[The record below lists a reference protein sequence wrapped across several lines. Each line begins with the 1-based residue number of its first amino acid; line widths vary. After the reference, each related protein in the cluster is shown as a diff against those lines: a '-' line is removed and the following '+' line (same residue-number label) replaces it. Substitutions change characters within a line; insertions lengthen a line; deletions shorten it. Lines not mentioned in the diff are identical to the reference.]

1 MAAHNLL
8 SWDEIVE
15 RGKQHNKTVICE
27 VEKRGYVRRF
37 SVICHICGSK
47 LILRLDS
54 LHQCLKCANN
64 NRTFNNIDFIFKA
77 NIVHPKKYDY
87 SLVEYVNSYTK
98 IKIICKKCNSI
109 FLQKPCGHLRGKGCL
124 NCANNN
130 KSYNNMDFIRKAE
143 IKHPGKYDY
152 SLVKYIGSKTKVK
165 IICKKCNNIFEQIA
179 STHLDGRGCTKCAND
194 KQSSN
199 NEDFI
204 SKANI
209 VHPGK
214 YDYSLVEYINA
225 KTKVKIICKKC
236 NLVFLQ
242 LPHSHLSGRGCRRCK
257 IRIEPYNSE
266 DFIFKANIVHPGKY
280 DYSLVEYIN
289 AKTKVKIICKKCN
302 SVFLQLPHSHLSGRG
317 CPKCNESKG
326 ENRVAKYLSEN
337 NISFIPQKTFKTLRD
352 INPLFPDF
360 YLDDLILLIEYD
372 GHGHYIPCFGST
384 PEEKQKN
391 LEDTQRR
398 DKVKNEWAKA
408 NNIPLLRIPY
418 WDYDRIEELIE
429 AFILQHTRKKET
441 KQLVLEM

>member
-1 MAAHNLL
+1 MAAL
-8 SWDEIVE
+8 SWDEICE

-37 SVICHICGSK
+37 SAICHICGSK

-54 LHQCLKCANN
+54 LHQCLKCSNN

-87 SLVEYVNSYTK
+87 SLVEYINSHTK
-98 IKIICKKCNSI
+98 IKIICKTCNSI
-109 FLQKPCGHLRGKGCL
+109 FLQKPCGHLLGKGCL
-124 NCANNN
+124 KCANNN

-152 SLVKYIGSKTKVK
+152 SLVEYIGSKTKVK

-204 SKANI
+204 
-209 VHPGK
+209 
-214 YDYSLVEYINA
+214 
-225 KTKVKIICKKC
+225 
-236 NLVFLQ
+236 
-242 LPHSHLSGRGCRRCK
+242 
-257 IRIEPYNSE
+257 
-266 DFIFKANIVHPGKY
+266 FKANIVHPGKY

-289 AKTKVKIICKKCN
+289 AKTKVKIICNSCN
-302 SVFLQLPHSHLSGRG
+302 KIFEQTPDAHLKGQG
-317 CPKCNESKG
+317 CPRCNESKG
-326 ENRVAKYLSEN
+326 EIRVAEYLSEK
-337 NISFIPQKTFKTLRD
+337 NIRFIPQKTFQTLRD
-352 INPLFPDF
+352 IRPLKCDF
-360 YLDDLILLIEYD
+360 YLEDLNLLVEYD
-372 GHGHYIPCFGST
+372 GEYHYKLVRGST
-384 PEEKQKN
+384 SELKQKN
-391 LEDTQRR
+391 LEGCQRR
-398 DKVKNEWAKA
+398 DKIKDEWAKA

-418 WDYDRIEELIE
+418 WDYDRIEELID
-429 AFILQHTRKKET
+429 AFILQHTRKKEV